1 MATIMPEG
9 ECMRRAAAWI
19 CEERSAAKGKSLHA
33 CLDEAGM
40 RFNLSP
46 RDQRLLAEVF
56 ADNPAGDDAPD
67 AGRPV

>member
-9 ECMRRAAAWI
+9 ELFRRAAVWI
-19 CEERSAAKGKSLHA
+19 CGERNEKEGKSLHA

-46 RDQRLLAEVF
+46 KEKRMLAELFVG
-56 ADNPAGDDAPD
+56 NPAIHDAPD
-67 AGRPV
+67 AKRPV